1 MNRRKPKP
9 LAERAMDAYLVWED
23 CGGGDL
29 MRLHAK
35 FYRLANQ
42 YRRQSEKQ
50 KAKVK
55 RGK

>member
-1 MNRRKPKP
+1 
-9 LAERAMDAYLVWED
+9 LVWED